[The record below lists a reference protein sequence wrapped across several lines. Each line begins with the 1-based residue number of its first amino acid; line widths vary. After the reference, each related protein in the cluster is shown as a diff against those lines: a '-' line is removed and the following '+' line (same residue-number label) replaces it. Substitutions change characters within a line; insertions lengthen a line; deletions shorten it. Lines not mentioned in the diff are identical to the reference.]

1 MKRTAKAELRST
13 TAAEL
18 TKQAQALREQL
29 LKGRLSGAIEGK
41 GLGIKARQVRRQIAR
56 IETILGE
63 QKRSAAGNK
72 AKA

>member
-1 MKRTAKAELRST
+1 MKRTAKAELRSAS
-13 TAAEL
+13 AADLGKKSLE
-18 TKQAQALREQL
+18 LREQL
-29 LKGRLSGAIEGK
+29 LKGRLAGAVEGK
-41 GLGIKARQVRRQIAR
+41 GLGIKARHLRRQIAR

>member
-13 TAAEL
+13 TAGEL
-18 TKQAQALREQL
+18 AKLSQQLREQL
-29 LKGRLSGAIEGK
+29 LKGRLAGAVEGK
-41 GLGIKARQVRRQIAR
+41 GMGIKARHARRQIAR

-63 QKRSAAGNK
+63 QRRSAAGNK